1 MRASHKLPGFA
12 WPRADTPWHARANA
26 YECPQAG
33 DLSYYNWDTQTSTST
48 PTPNFQVIA
57 DNEAGLLFK
66 NKVRR
71 RVLLRAS
78 AGADA
83 RLCVGALT
91 RVRVL
96 VSTRTDSSHQRDRK
110 VINVDPE
117 AHPGDNSARIEISDP
132 KYLQVVLFDHVTRRR
147 P

>member
-1 MRASHKLPGFA
+1 M
-12 WPRADTPWHARANA
+12 
-26 YECPQAG
+26 
-33 DLSYYNWDTQTSTST
+33 
-48 PTPNFQVIA
+48 IA

-83 RLCVGALT
+83 RLCVRALT

-96 VSTRTDSSHQRDRK
+96 VSTRTDSSH
-110 VINVDPE
+110 
-117 AHPGDNSARIEISDP
+117 
-132 KYLQVVLFDHVTRRR
+132 
-147 P
+147 